1 MQENPEKVQAIAIG
15 EKDFFSSSRTSLWPT
30 AKTVKFRQLPS
41 EKKKI
46 FFSSSRASLL
56 PTAKTVK
63 LLGVEL
69 DYQLNF

>member
-15 EKDFFSSSRTSLWPT
+15 EKDFFSSSRASLWPA

-41 EKKKI
+41 EKKR